1 VALEALTLQCP
12 FWRLTTAHA
21 RALAARDADGLGAV
35 SDEWL
40 ELGFGAAAA
49 DAARQAQELVD
60 DGGQTRQ

>member
-1 VALEALTLQCP
+1 
-12 FWRLTTAHA
+12 
-21 RALAARDADGLGAV
+21 LGAV